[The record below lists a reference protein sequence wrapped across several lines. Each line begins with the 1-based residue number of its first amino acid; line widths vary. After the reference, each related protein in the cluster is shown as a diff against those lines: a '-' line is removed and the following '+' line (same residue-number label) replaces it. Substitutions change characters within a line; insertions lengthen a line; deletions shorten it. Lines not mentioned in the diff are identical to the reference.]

1 MIVAI
6 DGPAASGKSTTAK
19 MVAKKLKMT
28 YLDTGA
34 MYRAVTLAL
43 LRSNTDLDDYDSV
56 CQVVDELELD
66 IYDQGSKT
74 VVKLDGEDVSQAIRS
89 MQVTENV
96 SAVSAVKYVREAMVE
111 IQRNIGKKTNCV
123 VEGRDIG
130 TIVFPEAEFKFFMI
144 ADVETRA
151 QRRQSD
157 LLTLGEERSLE
168 ELIKDLKIRDQK
180 DSTRSQSPLTK
191 SADAVEIDTTHFSI
205 DEQVKLIVNHINS
218 KSEQRKKYGK

>member
-28 YLDTGA
+28 YVDTGA

-43 LRSNTDLDDYDSV
+43 LRSNTDLDDYGSV
-56 CQVVDELELD
+56 CKVVDELVLD
-66 IYDQGSKT
+66 IYDQVANT
-74 VVKLDGEDVSQAIRS
+74 VVRLDGEDVSQAIRS
-89 MQVTENV
+89 MPVTKNV

-130 TIVFPEAEFKFFMI
+130 TVVFPDAEFKIFMV
-144 ADVETRA
+144 ADDKMRA
-151 QRRQSD
+151 ERRFKE
-157 LLTLGEERSLE
+157 LHLMGENRSLQE
-168 ELIKDLKIRDQK
+168 VMTNLKKRDQK
-180 DSTRSQSPLTK
+180 DSTRSHSPLLK
-191 SADAVEIDTTHFSI
+191 ADEAIEIDTSMLSI
-205 DEQVKLIVNHINS
+205 DQQVEKIINLV
-218 KSEQRKKYGK
+218 RKK

>member
-28 YLDTGA
+28 YVDTGA

-56 CQVVDELELD
+56 CKVVDELVLD
-66 IYDQGSKT
+66 IYDQGANT
-74 VVKLDGEDVSQAIRS
+74 VVRLDGEDVSQAIRS
-89 MQVTENV
+89 MPVTKNV
-96 SAVSAVKYVREAMVE
+96 SAVSAVKYVREAMVK

-130 TIVFPEAEFKFFMI
+130 TVVFPDAKFKIFMV
-144 ADVETRA
+144 ADVKMRA
-151 QRRQSD
+151 KRRLNELHD
-157 LLTLGEERSLE
+157 MGENRSLQE
-168 ELIKDLKIRDQK
+168 VMTNLKKRDQK
-180 DSTRSQSPLTK
+180 DSTRSHSPLLK
-191 SADAVEIDTTHFSI
+191 ADEAIEIDTSMLSI
-205 DEQVKLIVNHINS
+205 DQQVEKIINLV
-218 KSEQRKKYGK
+218 RKK

>member
-74 VVKLDGEDVSQAIRS
+74 VVRLDGEDVSQAIRS

-96 SAVSAVKYVREAMVE
+96 STVSTVKYVREAMVE

-130 TIVFPEAEFKFFMI
+130 TVVFPDAEFKIFMV
-144 ADVETRA
+144 ADVKMRA
-151 QRRQSD
+151 ERR
-157 LLTLGEERSLE
+157 LRELHEMGENRSLQE
-168 ELIKDLKIRDQK
+168 VMTDLKRRDEK
-180 DSTRSQSPLTK
+180 DSKRSHSPLQK
-191 SADAVEIDTTHFSI
+191 ADEAIEIDTSMLSI
-205 DEQVKLIVNHINS
+205 DQQVGKIINLVRE
-218 KSEQRKKYGK
+218 KNN

>member
-19 MVAKKLKMT
+19 MVAKKLEMT

-56 CQVVDELELD
+56 CRVIDELELD
-66 IYDQGSKT
+66 IYDKGSKT
-74 VVKLDGEDVSQAIRS
+74 IVKLDGEDVSQAIRS
-89 MQVTENV
+89 MPVTENV
-96 SAVSAVKYVREAMVE
+96 SVVSAMKYVRQTMVE

-130 TIVFPEAEFKFFMI
+130 TVVFPDAEFKIFMV
-144 ADVETRA
+144 ADVNMRA
-151 QRRQSD
+151 ERRFKD
-157 LLTLGEERSLE
+157 FYEMGENWSFQEVLA
-168 ELIKDLKIRDQK
+168 DLKRRDEK
-180 DSTRSQSPLTK
+180 DSTRAYSPLQK
-191 SADAVEIDTTHFSI
+191 ADEAIEIDTSMLSI
-205 DEQVKLIVNHINS
+205 DQQVEKIINLV
-218 KSEQRKKYGK
+218 KNNN

>member
-74 VVKLDGEDVSQAIRS
+74 VVRLDGEDVSQAIRS

-130 TIVFPEAEFKFFMI
+130 TVVFPDAEFKIFMV
-144 ADVETRA
+144 ADVKMRA
-151 QRRQSD
+151 ERR
-157 LLTLGEERSLE
+157 LKELHEMGENRSLQE
-168 ELIKDLKIRDQK
+168 VMTDLKRRDEK
-180 DSTRSQSPLTK
+180 DSTRSHSPLQK
-191 SADAVEIDTTHFSI
+191 ADEAIEIDTSMLSI
-205 DEQVKLIVNHINS
+205 NQQVEKIINLVRE
-218 KSEQRKKYGK
+218 KNN

>member
-19 MVAKKLKMT
+19 MVAKKLQMT

-66 IYDQGSKT
+66 IYDQEGKT
-74 VVKLDGEDVSQAIRS
+74 VVILDGEDVSQAIRS
-89 MQVTENV
+89 VPVTKNV
-96 SAVSAVKYVREAMVE
+96 SSVSAMKYVREAMVE

-130 TIVFPEAEFKFFMI
+130 TVVFPDAEFKIFMV
-144 ADVETRA
+144 ADVKMRA
-151 QRRQSD
+151 ERRLKELQEMGD
-157 LLTLGEERSLE
+157 DRSLQE
-168 ELIKDLKIRDQK
+168 VMADLKRRDKK
-180 DSTRSQSPLTK
+180 DSTRAHSPLQK
-191 SADAVEIDTTHFSI
+191 AGDAIEIDTSMLSI
-205 DEQVKLIVNHINS
+205 NQQVEKVEKIINLVRE
-218 KSEQRKKYGK
+218 KNN

>member
-19 MVAKKLKMT
+19 MVAKKLEMT

-56 CQVVDELELD
+56 CRVIDELELD
-66 IYDQGSKT
+66 IYDKGSKT
-74 VVKLDGEDVSQAIRS
+74 IVKLDGEDVSQAIRS
-89 MQVTENV
+89 MPVTENV
-96 SAVSAVKYVREAMVE
+96 SVVSAMKYVRQTMVE

-130 TIVFPEAEFKFFMI
+130 TVVFPDAEFKIFMV
-144 ADVETRA
+144 ADVNMRA
-151 QRRQSD
+151 ERRFKD
-157 LLTLGEERSLE
+157 FYEMGENWSFQEVLA
-168 ELIKDLKIRDQK
+168 DLKRRDEK
-180 DSTRSQSPLTK
+180 DSTRAHSPLQK
-191 SADAVEIDTTHFSI
+191 ADEAIEIDTSMLSI
-205 DEQVKLIVNHINS
+205 DQQVGKIINLVRE
-218 KSEQRKKYGK
+218 KNN

>member
-66 IYDQGSKT
+66 IYEQGSKT
-74 VVKLDGEDVSQAIRS
+74 VVRLDGEDVSQAIRS

-130 TIVFPEAEFKFFMI
+130 TVVFPDAEFKIFMV
-144 ADVETRA
+144 ADVKMRA
-151 QRRQSD
+151 ERR
-157 LLTLGEERSLE
+157 LKELHEMGENRSLQE
-168 ELIKDLKIRDQK
+168 VMTDLKRRDEK
-180 DSTRSQSPLTK
+180 DSTRSHSPLQK
-191 SADAVEIDTTHFSI
+191 ADEAIEIDTSMLSI
-205 DEQVKLIVNHINS
+205 DQQVEKIINLVRE
-218 KSEQRKKYGK
+218 KNN

>member
-66 IYDQGSKT
+66 IYDQGAKT

-89 MQVTENV
+89 MPVTENV
-96 SAVSAVKYVREAMVE
+96 SVVSAMKYVRQTMVE

-130 TIVFPEAEFKFFMI
+130 TVVFPDAEFKIFMV
-144 ADVETRA
+144 ADVNMRA
-151 QRRQSD
+151 ERRFKD
-157 LLTLGEERSLE
+157 FYEMGENRSFQEVLA
-168 ELIKDLKIRDQK
+168 DLKRRDEK
-180 DSTRSQSPLTK
+180 DSTRVHSPLQK
-191 SADAVEIDTTHFSI
+191 ADKAIEIDTSMLSI
-205 DEQVKLIVNHINS
+205 DQQVGKIINLVRE
-218 KSEQRKKYGK
+218 KNN

>member
-19 MVAKKLKMT
+19 MVAKKLEMT

-66 IYDQGSKT
+66 IYDKGSKT
-74 VVKLDGEDVSQAIRS
+74 IVKLDGEDISQAIRS
-89 MQVTENV
+89 LPVTENV
-96 SAVSAVKYVREAMVE
+96 SAVSAMKYVRQTMVE

-130 TIVFPEAEFKFFMI
+130 TVVFPDAEFKIFMV
-144 ADVETRA
+144 ADVNMRA
-151 QRRQSD
+151 ERRFKDFYEMGENRSFQEV
-157 LLTLGEERSLE
+157 LT
-168 ELIKDLKIRDQK
+168 DLKRRDEK
-180 DSTRSQSPLTK
+180 DSTRAYSPLQK
-191 SADAVEIDTTHFSI
+191 ADEAIEIDTSMLSI
-205 DEQVKLIVNHINS
+205 DQQVEKIINLV
-218 KSEQRKKYGK
+218 KKNN

>member
-43 LRSNTDLDDYDSV
+43 LRSNTDLDDFDSV
-56 CQVVDELELD
+56 CQVVDELKLD
-66 IYDQGSKT
+66 IYAQGAKT
-74 VVKLDGEDVSQAIRS
+74 VLKLNGEDVSQVIRS
-89 MQVTENV
+89 MPVTENV
-96 SAVSAVKYVREAMVE
+96 SAVSAVKYVREAMVR

-130 TIVFPEAEFKFFMI
+130 TVVFPNAEFKIFMV
-144 ADVETRA
+144 ADIKMRA
-151 QRRQSD
+151 ERR
-157 LLTLGEERSLE
+157 LKELHEMGEDWSLQE
-168 ELIKDLKIRDQK
+168 VLADLKMRDEK
-180 DSTRSQSPLTK
+180 DSTRAHSPLK
-191 SADAVEIDTTHFSI
+191 KAEEAIEIDTSMLSI
-205 DEQVKLIVNHINS
+205 DHQVEKIINIVIEKNN
-218 KSEQRKKYGK
+218 

>member
-19 MVAKKLKMT
+19 MVAKKLQMT

-66 IYDQGSKT
+66 IYDQEGKT
-74 VVKLDGEDVSQAIRS
+74 VVILDGEDVSQAIRS
-89 MQVTENV
+89 VPVTKNV
-96 SAVSAVKYVREAMVE
+96 SAVSAMKYVREAMVE

-123 VEGRDIG
+123 IEGRDIG
-130 TIVFPEAEFKFFMI
+130 TVVFPDAEFKIFMV
-144 ADVETRA
+144 ADVKMRA
-151 QRRQSD
+151 ERRLKELQEMGD
-157 LLTLGEERSLE
+157 DRSLQE
-168 ELIKDLKIRDQK
+168 VMADLKRRDKK
-180 DSTRSQSPLTK
+180 DSTRAHSPLQK
-191 SADAVEIDTTHFSI
+191 AGDAIEIDTSMLSI
-205 DEQVKLIVNHINS
+205 DQQVEKVEKFINLVR
-218 KSEQRKKYGK
+218 EKK

>member
-1 MIVAI
+1 MIIAI

-74 VVKLDGEDVSQAIRS
+74 VVKLDGEDVSKAIRS
-89 MQVTENV
+89 MPVTENV
-96 SAVSAVKYVREAMVE
+96 SAVSAMKYVRQTMVE

-130 TIVFPEAEFKFFMI
+130 TVVFPDAEFKIFMV
-144 ADVETRA
+144 ADVNMRA
-151 QRRQSD
+151 ERRFKD
-157 LLTLGEERSLE
+157 FYEMGENRSFQEVLA
-168 ELIKDLKIRDQK
+168 DLKRRDEK
-180 DSTRSQSPLTK
+180 DSTRAHSPLQK
-191 SADAVEIDTTHFSI
+191 ADEAIEIDTSMLSI
-205 DEQVKLIVNHINS
+205 DQQVEKIINLVR
-218 KSEQRKKYGK
+218 EINN

>member
-6 DGPAASGKSTTAK
+6 DGPAASGKSTTSK
-19 MVAKKLKMT
+19 MVAKKLNMT

-66 IYDQGSKT
+66 IYDQGAKT
-74 VVKLDGEDVSQAIRS
+74 IVRLDGEDVSQAIRS

-130 TIVFPEAEFKFFMI
+130 TVVFPDAEFKIFMV
-144 ADVETRA
+144 ADVKMRA
-151 QRRQSD
+151 ERR
-157 LLTLGEERSLE
+157 LKELHEMGENRSLQE
-168 ELIKDLKIRDQK
+168 VMTDLKRRDEK
-180 DSTRSQSPLTK
+180 DSTRSHSPLQK
-191 SADAVEIDTTHFSI
+191 ADEAIEIDTSMLSI
-205 DEQVKLIVNHINS
+205 DQQVEKIINLVRE
-218 KSEQRKKYGK
+218 KNN

>member
-74 VVKLDGEDVSQAIRS
+74 VVRLDGEDVSQAIRS

-130 TIVFPEAEFKFFMI
+130 TVVFPDAEFKIFMV
-144 ADVETRA
+144 ADVKMRA
-151 QRRQSD
+151 ERR
-157 LLTLGEERSLE
+157 LKELHEMGENRSLQE
-168 ELIKDLKIRDQK
+168 VMTDLKRRDEK
-180 DSTRSQSPLTK
+180 DSTRSHSPLQK
-191 SADAVEIDTTHFSI
+191 AHEAIEIDTSMLSI
-205 DEQVKLIVNHINS
+205 DQQVEKIINLVRE
-218 KSEQRKKYGK
+218 KNN

>member
-56 CQVVDELELD
+56 CHVVDELELD

-74 VVKLDGEDVSQAIRS
+74 IVRLHGEDVSKAIRS
-89 MQVTENV
+89 MPVTENV
-96 SAVSAVKYVREAMVE
+96 SAVSAMKYVRQTMVE

-130 TIVFPEAEFKFFMI
+130 TVVFPDAEFKIFI
-144 ADVETRA
+144 VADIKMRA
-151 QRRQSD
+151 ERR
-157 LLTLGEERSLE
+157 LKELYAMGENRSLHE
-168 ELIKDLKIRDQK
+168 VLADLKRRDEK
-180 DSTRSQSPLTK
+180 DSTRAQSPLQK
-191 SADAVEIDTTHFSI
+191 ADEAIEIDTSMLSI
-205 DEQVKLIVNHINS
+205 DQQVEKIINLVRE
-218 KSEQRKKYGK
+218 KNN

>member
-19 MVAKKLKMT
+19 MVAKKLEMT

-56 CQVVDELELD
+56 CQVVDKLELD
-66 IYDQGSKT
+66 IYDKGSKT
-74 VVKLDGEDVSQAIRS
+74 IVKLDGEDVSKAIRS
-89 MQVTENV
+89 MPVTENV
-96 SAVSAVKYVREAMVE
+96 SAVSAMKYVRQTMVE

-130 TIVFPEAEFKFFMI
+130 TVVFPDAELKIFMV
-144 ADVETRA
+144 ADVNMRA
-151 QRRQSD
+151 ERRFKD
-157 LLTLGEERSLE
+157 IREMGENRSFQEVLA
-168 ELIKDLKIRDQK
+168 DLKRRDEK
-180 DSTRSQSPLTK
+180 DSTRAYSPLQK
-191 SADAVEIDTTHFSI
+191 ADEAIEIDTSMLSI
-205 DEQVKLIVNHINS
+205 DQQVRKIINLA
-218 KSEQRKKYGK
+218 KKNN

>member
-56 CQVVDELELD
+56 CQVVDELELE
-66 IYDQGSKT
+66 IYDKGSKT
-74 VVKLDGEDVSQAIRS
+74 IVKLDGEDISQAIRS
-89 MQVTENV
+89 LPVTENV
-96 SAVSAVKYVREAMVE
+96 SAVSAMKYVRQTMVE
-111 IQRNIGKKTNCV
+111 IQRNIGNKTNCV

-130 TIVFPEAEFKFFMI
+130 TVVFPDAEFKIFMV
-144 ADVETRA
+144 ADVNMRA
-151 QRRQSD
+151 KRRF
-157 LLTLGEERSLE
+157 
-168 ELIKDLKIRDQK
+168 KDLYEMGENRSFQEVLADLKSRDEK
-180 DSTRSQSPLTK
+180 DSTRAYSPLQK
-191 SADAVEIDTTHFSI
+191 ADEAIEIDTSMLSI
-205 DEQVKLIVNHINS
+205 DQQVEKIINLV
-218 KSEQRKKYGK
+218 KKNN

>member
-56 CQVVDELELD
+56 CQVVDEVELD

-74 VVKLDGEDVSQAIRS
+74 VVRLDGEDVSQAIRS
-89 MQVTENV
+89 MLVTETV

-130 TIVFPEAEFKFFMI
+130 TVVFPDAEFKIFMV
-144 ADVETRA
+144 ADDKMRA
-151 QRRQSD
+151 ERRFKE
-157 LLTLGEERSLE
+157 LHLMGENRSLQE
-168 ELIKDLKIRDQK
+168 VMTNLKKRDEK
-180 DSTRSQSPLTK
+180 DSTRSHSPLLK
-191 SADAVEIDTTHFSI
+191 ADEAIEIDTSMLSI
-205 DEQVKLIVNHINS
+205 DQQVEKIINLMRE
-218 KSEQRKKYGK
+218 KNN

>member
-66 IYDQGSKT
+66 IYDQEGKT
-74 VVKLDGEDVSQAIRS
+74 VVILDGEDVSQAIRS
-89 MQVTENV
+89 MPVTEYV
-96 SAVSAVKYVREAMVE
+96 SAVSAMKYVREAMVE

-130 TIVFPEAEFKFFMI
+130 TVVFPDAEFKIFMV
-144 ADVETRA
+144 ADVKMRA
-151 QRRQSD
+151 ERRLKELQEMGD
-157 LLTLGEERSLE
+157 DRSLQE
-168 ELIKDLKIRDQK
+168 VMADLKRRDKK
-180 DSTRSQSPLTK
+180 DSTRAHSPLQK
-191 SADAVEIDTTHFSI
+191 AGDAIEIDTSMLSI
-205 DEQVKLIVNHINS
+205 NQQVEKVEKIINLVRE
-218 KSEQRKKYGK
+218 KNN

>member
-19 MVAKKLKMT
+19 MVAKKLEMT

-56 CQVVDELELD
+56 CRVIDELELD
-66 IYDQGSKT
+66 IYDKGSKT
-74 VVKLDGEDVSQAIRS
+74 IVKLDGEDVSQAIRS
-89 MQVTENV
+89 MPVTENV
-96 SAVSAVKYVREAMVE
+96 SVVSAMKYVRQTMVE

-130 TIVFPEAEFKFFMI
+130 TVVFPDAEFKIFMV
-144 ADVETRA
+144 ADVNMRA
-151 QRRQSD
+151 ERRFKD
-157 LLTLGEERSLE
+157 FYEMGENRSFQEVLA
-168 ELIKDLKIRDQK
+168 DLKRRDEK
-180 DSTRSQSPLTK
+180 DSTRSHSPLQK
-191 SADAVEIDTTHFSI
+191 ADEAIEIDTSMLSI
-205 DEQVKLIVNHINS
+205 DQQVGKIINLVRE
-218 KSEQRKKYGK
+218 KNN

>member
-19 MVAKKLKMT
+19 MVAKKLEMT

-56 CQVVDELELD
+56 CRVIDELELD
-66 IYDQGSKT
+66 IYNKGSKT
-74 VVKLDGEDVSQAIRS
+74 IVKLDGEDVSQAIRS
-89 MQVTENV
+89 MPVTENV
-96 SAVSAVKYVREAMVE
+96 SVVSAMKYVRQTMVE

-130 TIVFPEAEFKFFMI
+130 TVVFPDAEFKIFMV
-144 ADVETRA
+144 ADVNMRA
-151 QRRQSD
+151 ERRFKD
-157 LLTLGEERSLE
+157 FYEMGENRSFQEVLA
-168 ELIKDLKIRDQK
+168 DLKRRDEK
-180 DSTRSQSPLTK
+180 DSTRAYSPLQK
-191 SADAVEIDTTHFSI
+191 ADEAIEIDTSMLSI
-205 DEQVKLIVNHINS
+205 DQQVEKIINLVRE
-218 KSEQRKKYGK
+218 KNN

>member
-1 MIVAI
+1 
-6 DGPAASGKSTTAK
+6 

-56 CQVVDELELD
+56 CHVVDELELD

-74 VVKLDGEDVSQAIRS
+74 IVRLHGEDVSKAIRS
-89 MQVTENV
+89 MPVTENV
-96 SAVSAVKYVREAMVE
+96 SAVSAMKYVRQTMVE

-130 TIVFPEAEFKFFMI
+130 TVVFPDAEFKIFMV
-144 ADVETRA
+144 ADVKMRA
-151 QRRQSD
+151 ERR
-157 LLTLGEERSLE
+157 LKELYEMGENRSLQE
-168 ELIKDLKIRDQK
+168 VLADLKRRDEK
-180 DSTRSQSPLTK
+180 DSTRAQSPLQK
-191 SADAVEIDTTHFSI
+191 ADEAIEIDTSMLSI
-205 DEQVKLIVNHINS
+205 DQQVEKIINLVRE
-218 KSEQRKKYGK
+218 KNN

>member
-56 CQVVDELELD
+56 CQVVNELELD

-89 MQVTENV
+89 MPVTENV
-96 SAVSAVKYVREAMVE
+96 SAVSAMKYVRQTMVE

-130 TIVFPEAEFKFFMI
+130 TVVFPDAEFKIFMV
-144 ADVETRA
+144 ADVNMRA
-151 QRRQSD
+151 ERRFKD
-157 LLTLGEERSLE
+157 FYEMGENRSFQEVLA
-168 ELIKDLKIRDQK
+168 DLKRRDEK
-180 DSTRSQSPLTK
+180 DSTRVHSPLQK
-191 SADAVEIDTTHFSI
+191 ADKAIEIDTSMLSI
-205 DEQVKLIVNHINS
+205 DQQVEKIINLVRE
-218 KSEQRKKYGK
+218 KNN

>member
-19 MVAKKLKMT
+19 MVAKKLQMT

-66 IYDQGSKT
+66 IYDQEGKT
-74 VVKLDGEDVSQAIRS
+74 VVILDGEDVSQAIRS
-89 MQVTENV
+89 VPVTKNV
-96 SAVSAVKYVREAMVE
+96 SAVSAMKYVREAMVE

-130 TIVFPEAEFKFFMI
+130 TVVFPDAEFKIFMV
-144 ADVETRA
+144 ADVKIRA
-151 QRRQSD
+151 ERRLKERQEMGD
-157 LLTLGEERSLE
+157 DRSLQE
-168 ELIKDLKIRDQK
+168 VMADLKRRDKK
-180 DSTRSQSPLTK
+180 DSTRAHSPLQK
-191 SADAVEIDTTHFSI
+191 AGDAIEIDTSMLSI
-205 DEQVKLIVNHINS
+205 NQQVEKVEKIINLVRE
-218 KSEQRKKYGK
+218 KNN

>member
-1 MIVAI
+1 MIIAI

-19 MVAKKLKMT
+19 LVAKKLEMT

-66 IYDQGSKT
+66 IYDKGSKT
-74 VVKLDGEDVSQAIRS
+74 IVKLDGEDVSEKIRS
-89 MQVTENV
+89 MSVTENV
-96 SAVSAVKYVREAMVE
+96 SAVSAMKYVRQTMVK

-130 TIVFPEAEFKFFMI
+130 TVVFPDAEFKIFMV
-144 ADVETRA
+144 ADVNMRA
-151 QRRQSD
+151 ERRF
-157 LLTLGEERSLE
+157 
-168 ELIKDLKIRDQK
+168 KDLHEMGESRSFQDVLADLKRRDEK
-180 DSTRSQSPLTK
+180 DSTRAYSPLQK
-191 SADAVEIDTTHFSI
+191 ADEAIEIDTSMLSI
-205 DEQVKLIVNHINS
+205 DQQVRKIINLV
-218 KSEQRKKYGK
+218 KKNN

>member
-1 MIVAI
+1 
-6 DGPAASGKSTTAK
+6 

-74 VVKLDGEDVSQAIRS
+74 VVRLDGEDVSQAIRS

-96 SAVSAVKYVREAMVE
+96 STVSTVKYVREAMVE

-130 TIVFPEAEFKFFMI
+130 TVVFPDAEFKIFMV
-144 ADVETRA
+144 ADVKMRA
-151 QRRQSD
+151 ERR
-157 LLTLGEERSLE
+157 LKELHEMGEKRSLQE
-168 ELIKDLKIRDQK
+168 VMTDLKRRDEK
-180 DSTRSQSPLTK
+180 DSTRSHSPLQK
-191 SADAVEIDTTHFSI
+191 ADEAIEIDTSMLSI
-205 DEQVKLIVNHINS
+205 DQQVEKIIYLVREKNN
-218 KSEQRKKYGK
+218 